1 MNKNTDIWFAIVIAI
16 TLVLFGVALVSKGF
30 SEDLVLEAAV
40 FLVSLK
46 LILMARTNTAA
57 VRDVK
62 NELSIIRGLLEKEDK
77 PEGGA

>member
-1 MNKNTDIWFAIVIAI
+1 VNKNTDIWSAIVIAI

-62 NELSIIRGLLEKEDK
+62 NELSIIRGLLEEEDK
-77 PEGGA
+77 LEGGA